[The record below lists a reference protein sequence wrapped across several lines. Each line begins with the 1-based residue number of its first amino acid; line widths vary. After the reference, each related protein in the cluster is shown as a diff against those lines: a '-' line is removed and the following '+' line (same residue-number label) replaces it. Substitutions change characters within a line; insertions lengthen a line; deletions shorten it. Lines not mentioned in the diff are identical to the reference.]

1 MIARPDHLTI
11 RPNPRVATMIDTI
24 SEVLQSAHPTR
35 AIFLDAHF
43 TAPWFVHTEILA
55 RTTGPSGQF
64 IWTSTLI

>member
-1 MIARPDHLTI
+1 M
-11 RPNPRVATMIDTI
+11 VDTI
-24 SEVLQSAHPTR
+24 SEMLRSAHPTR